1 MRLYG
6 AKGLSAFLV
15 ALLVFVASP
24 VLAAVKVQSVTSGKG
39 VTAWLVEDY
48 SVPIVTIRF
57 SFQGGTTQD
66 PAGKEGMSNLITGLL
81 DEGAGDMDS
90 DAFQEAMEDA
100 GAEMSFSEGLDS
112 IEGSFRTLA
121 ETRDQSVALLSLAVN
136 KPRFDPAPVER
147 IRDQIISGIEA
158 EARDPS
164 TIAKFAWNEN
174 VYSGHAYARRSEG
187 TPETLLTITPEDLKA
202 FHKAQFARVNLHVG
216 VVGAID
222 AESLKKVLDQ
232 VFGDLP
238 EKPQQAPVGQAAP
251 KFGQD
256 LAVNYDLPQT
266 TIRLAFPGLKRSD
279 PEFYAAYL
287 MNHILGGGTFSSRLY
302 TEVREK
308 RGLAYGINSW
318 LSTRDYS
325 SELQISTA
333 TRSDRAAET
342 LKVIED
348 EVAKMAAEG
357 PTPEELEEAKKY
369 IINSYAVANFD
380 SSSSIAETLVAVQD
394 QNLGI
399 TYFEDRERLIGQVT
413 IEEVKASAAKLL
425 SAKPVIMLVG
435 PQASA
440 EPAKKDG

>member
-1 MRLYG
+1 MTNPK
-6 AKGLSAFLV
+6 AKGLSAFFLLVVLV
-15 ALLVFVASP
+15 AASP
-24 VLAAVKVQSVTSGKG
+24 VLAAVKVQSVTSPKG

-48 SVPIVTIRF
+48 SVPIVTVRF
-57 SFQGGTTQD
+57 SFRGGTTQD
-66 PAGKEGMSNLITGLL
+66 PAGKEGMSNLITGLF

-90 DAFQEAMEDA
+90 DAFQEALEDS
-100 GAEMSFSEGLDS
+100 GAEMSFSEGADS

-121 ETRDQSVALLSLAVN
+121 ETRDQSVALLKLAVN
-136 KPRFDPAPVER
+136 SPRFDQAPVDR
-147 IRDQIISGIEA
+147 IRDQIVSGIES

-174 VYSGHAYARRSEG
+174 VYSGHPYARRSEG
-187 TPETLLTITPEDLKA
+187 TPETLAAITPADLKA
-202 FHKAQFARVNLHVG
+202 FHKAQFARANLHVG

-222 AESLKKVLDQ
+222 PEALKALLDD
-232 VFGDLP
+232 VFGGLP
-238 EKPQQAPVGQAAP
+238 EKPEQMAVTQATP
-251 KFGQD
+251 KFGQN
-256 LAVNYDLPQT
+256 LAVDYDLPQT

-279 PEFYAAYL
+279 PDFYAAYV
-287 MNHILGGGTFSSRLY
+287 MNHILGGGSFTSRLY

-325 SELQISTA
+325 NELQISTA

-342 LKVIED
+342 LQVIRD

-357 PTPEELEEAKKY
+357 PTQQELDEAKKY

-380 SSSSIAETLVAVQD
+380 SSSSIAETLVAVQEQD
-394 QNLGI
+394 LGI

-413 IEEVKASAAKLL
+413 LDQAKAEAVKLL
-425 SAKPVIMLVG
+425 SATPVIMLVG
-435 PQASA
+435 PQAA
-440 EPAKKDG
+440 PETPKKDG